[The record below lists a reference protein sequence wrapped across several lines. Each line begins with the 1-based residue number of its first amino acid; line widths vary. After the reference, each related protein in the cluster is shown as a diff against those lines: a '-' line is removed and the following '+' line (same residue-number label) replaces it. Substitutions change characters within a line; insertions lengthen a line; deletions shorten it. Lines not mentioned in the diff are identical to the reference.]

1 MSRIHEALRKAEQS
15 GHAGDTPV
23 LDVLSD
29 SLPATPSP
37 QPGNEFPGMDLE
49 AVLADSTPPGGAL
62 PSQDS
67 WLSGLHPQ
75 SWKPKPNYVL
85 LAEAGST
92 ILSAAHEQ
100 FRTLRSRLYQL
111 RTHQPLKTVLV
122 ASALPGEGKSFVSVN
137 LALVLARQHGR
148 RVLLIDSDLRRPKLH
163 DVLGTPGK
171 PGLADYLSSAA
182 EASSAIQKTPVENLY
197 FMPAGTL
204 APNPSE
210 LIGTGG
216 MTKLIRDLA
225 PLFDW
230 IIIDTPPVI
239 PVSDATV
246 MAEACD
252 GVILVLKAGSTPYDV
267 AQKARDEFRS
277 APVVG
282 VVLNRTGKGHSYGV
296 YYYELYGNEPVAS
309 GSKG

>member
-1 MSRIHEALRKAEQS
+1 MSRIHEALRRAEQS
-15 GHAGDTPV
+15 GNTADSPV

-29 SLPATPSP
+29 TLPVTEPPPASR
-37 QPGNEFPGMDLE
+37 EFAAKDLE
-49 AVLADSTPPGGAL
+49 AVLGDENMAPCSPDSWVAAL
-62 PSQDS
+62 PQQK
-67 WLSGLHPQ
+67 WA
-75 SWKPKPNYVL
+75 PKRDYVL
-85 LAEAGST
+85 FAEAESVH
-92 ILSAAHEQ
+92 SAAHEQ
-100 FRTLRSRLYQL
+100 FRTLRSRLYQI
-111 RTHQPLKTVLV
+111 RAQQPMKNILV
-122 ASALPGEGKSFVSVN
+122 ASALPGEGKTFVSVN

-148 RVLLIDSDLRRPKLH
+148 RVLLIDSDLRRPRLH
-163 DVLGTPGK
+163 EVLGTPAT
-171 PGLADYLSSAA
+171 PGFSDYLSASA
-182 EASSAIQKTPVENLY
+182 EERSIIQKTPLQNLY

-225 PLFDW
+225 PFFDW
-230 IIIDTPPVI
+230 IIVDTPPVI
-239 PVSDATV
+239 PVSDATL

-252 GVILVLKAGSTPYDV
+252 GVILVLKAGSTPYDIV
-267 AQKARDEFRS
+267 QRARDEFRS

-296 YYYELYGNEPVAS
+296 YYYELYGNEPVAG

>member
-15 GHAGDTPV
+15 GHAGDTRV
-23 LDVLSD
+23 LDVLNDPIAAADAQQKS
-29 SLPATPSP
+29 
-37 QPGNEFPGMDLE
+37 NELPGMDLE
-49 AVLADSTPPGGAL
+49 AVLADTAPPGGIL

-67 WLSGLHPQ
+67 WLARVAPQ
-75 SWKPKPNYVL
+75 IWSPKPEYVL
-85 LAEAGST
+85 FAEGES
-92 ILSAAHEQ
+92 LHSAAQEQ

-111 RTHQPLKTVLV
+111 RSHQPLKTVLV
-122 ASALPGEGKSFVSVN
+122 ASALPGEGKTFVSVN

-148 RVLLIDSDLRRPKLH
+148 RVLLIDSDLRRPRLH
-163 DVLGTPGK
+163 DVLGMAGK
-171 PGLADYLSSAA
+171 PGLADYLSAAA
-182 EASSAIQKTPVENLY
+182 EASAAIQQTPLENVY
-197 FMPAGTL
+197 FMPGGTL

-225 PLFDW
+225 PMFDW
-230 IIIDTPPVI
+230 IIVDTPPVI
-239 PVSDATV
+239 PVSDATL

-252 GVILVLKAGSTPYDV
+252 GVVLVLKAGSTPYDV

-296 YYYELYGNEPVAS
+296 YYYELYGNEPVAG